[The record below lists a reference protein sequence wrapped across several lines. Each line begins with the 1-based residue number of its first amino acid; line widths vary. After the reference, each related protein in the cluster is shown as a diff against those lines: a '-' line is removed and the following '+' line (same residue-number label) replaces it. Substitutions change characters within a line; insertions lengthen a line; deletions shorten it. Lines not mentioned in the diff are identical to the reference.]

1 MTVLVNVDEWV
12 LKSLKQDLDWA
23 IEDEDEVEIK
33 RLTEIYTRLDELD
46 NRFTEVKTLKE
57 FGELIEELKDWELKV
72 DIGYDSHF
80 EQFDI
85 WVEFV

>member
-1 MTVLVNVDEWV
+1 MTVLVNVDERT

-33 RLTEIYTRLDELD
+33 KFTEIYTKLDELD
-46 NRFTEVKTLKE
+46 NKFIEIKTLQE
-57 FGELIEELKDWELKV
+57 FGELIEELKDWDLKV
-72 DIGYDSHF
+72 DVSYSSHF
-80 EQFDI
+80 EDFNL

>member
-72 DIGYDSHF
+72 DVSYDSHF

>member
-1 MTVLVNVDEWV
+1 MAVLVNVDEWV
-12 LKSLKQDLDWA
+12 LKSLKRDLDWA
-23 IEDEDEVEIK
+23 IEDEDEIEIK

-46 NRFTEVKTLKE
+46 NKFIEIKTLKE

-72 DIGYDSHF
+72 DVSYSSHF
-80 EQFDI
+80 EDFYV

>member
-1 MTVLVNVDEWV
+1 MAVLVNVDEWV

-46 NRFTEVKTLKE
+46 NKFTEIKTLKE

-72 DIGYDSHF
+72 DVSYSSYFEHF
-80 EQFDI
+80 EI
-85 WVEFV
+85 WVGFV